1 MSEPP
6 AIRRRLWERLGF
18 RLAVLLSLALAPVGL
33 VAVIQSTQILK
44 EARARAEAALMGHT
58 LRAAAGE
65 IVVIQKAQ
73 GAAAAL
79 ASAMPEL
86 IDDPARCS
94 LVMRGVQADSAVY
107 SFVGFTRPGGRSDCS
122 SADRELD
129 FSDSPLLSAAEED
142 PRPRLGVNPDGPV
155 SGTSILY
162 AAHPVFGSD
171 GAFAGMVWI
180 SIPHKALASAI
191 GRSGAEADDSGLQI
205 STFDREGQLLTSSAG
220 LEAAAGAIPRDRSL
234 KALVGA
240 PPTAFTGLVAD
251 GETERVFSVV
261 PLIEGEL
268 YALGSEPVKGSA
280 LEALGAAI
288 PPWVL
293 PMLMWLMSL
302 GVAWIATE
310 RLVSNPIRRLRN
322 SITSFAGGGR
332 IVGEVN
338 FAGAPL
344 EIREVADAYERMTD
358 TILHDEAEL
367 EDMVHQKEVLLR
379 EVHHRV
385 KNNLQLIA
393 SILNMQ
399 IRQAR
404 SPEARTMMR
413 TLQDRVMSLA
423 TIHRGLYQ
431 TSGLADI
438 RTDELLP
445 EIVRQVL
452 NLGTGPGRRFD
463 VKTSFDDLRLTPDQA
478 VPLSLLLTELLTNA
492 LKYGGA
498 AGGATP
504 LLEISLCRTGGSAA
518 VLRVANTVAPGG
530 PPAADPAE
538 GTGLGAQ
545 LADAFAHQLGGALE
559 RSLADGVFAVSLRFD
574 VAPLDAAEERRFAPP
589 PLQAAH

>member
-1 MSEPP
+1 MSGPP

-18 RLAVLLSLALAPVGL
+18 RLALLLSLALAPVGL

-86 IDDPARCS
+86 MEDPVRCS
-94 LVMRGVQADSAVY
+94 AVMRGVLAESAVY
-107 SFVGFTRPGGRSDCS
+107 SFVGFTRRGGRSDCS

-129 FSDSPLLSAAEED
+129 FSDSPLLAAAEAD
-142 PRPRLGVNPDGPV
+142 PRPRLGVNPEAPV

-162 AAHPVFGSD
+162 AAHPVFGPD
-171 GAFAGMVWI
+171 GAYAGMVWI
-180 SIPHKALASAI
+180 SIPHRALE
-191 GRSGAEADDSGLQI
+191 GAVARGGPGGGEDGLQI

-220 LEAAAGAIPRDRSL
+220 LEAGAAALPRDRSL
-234 KALVGA
+234 KALVGT
-240 PPTAFTGLVAD
+240 PPTAFTGLPVS
-251 GETERVFSVV
+251 GEAERVFSVV

-268 YALGSEPVKGSA
+268 YALGSEPATGSA
-280 LEALGAAI
+280 LAALGAAI

-293 PMLMWLMSL
+293 PMLMWVVSL

-332 IVGEVN
+332 IVGEVD

-404 SPEARTMMR
+404 SPEARAMMR

-438 RTDELLP
+438 RADELLP

-452 NLGTGPGRRFD
+452 NLGTGPGRRFE
-463 VKTSFDDLRLTPDQA
+463 VRTSFDDLRLTPDQA

-498 AGGATP
+498 AAGRMPT
-504 LLEISLCRTGGSAA
+504 LEISLCRSGGSAA
-518 VLRVANTVAPGG
+518 VLRVANSVAPEG
-530 PPAADPAE
+530 PPAADAAE

-559 RSLADGVFAVSLRFD
+559 RSLAEGTFTVTLCFEVT
-574 VAPLDAAEERRFAPP
+574 PLDAAEERRSAQ
-589 PLQAAH
+589 PLETAG